1 MLKHVVEEYVRT
13 ATPVSSEMIVRR
25 YEPSVSSATVRNEL
39 SQLEELGLIS
49 HPHTSAGRVPT
60 DVGYRFFV
68 EHLMERA
75 GPTAGEQRMIRHQ
88 FHQVEPDVDRWAH
101 LASSVL
107 ANAVQS
113 AAVVTPLSSARARVR
128 RVALVWVQDTV
139 ALVTVLLHSGG
150 VRQQVMHMDRPC
162 DRDELDRIGNL
173 LTALLDERSADQ
185 TVVLAATL
193 DGVERQAALAASR
206 ILEQAD
212 QQAFEDVYYE
222 GLGHILSQPEFTLS
236 QKAVPLVQVLER
248 SQMLGQ
254 LLSQALHASGVQVII
269 GTEHPLEEMRETS
282 AVLARYGDGEDVQGV
297 LCVLG
302 PTRMAYWRAVAMVRF
317 ISELLDLL
325 VADALSENNTG
336 QAGPGASPAGAAD
349 ERGA

>member
-1 MLKHVVEEYVRT
+1 MLKHVVEEYVRS
-13 ATPVSSEMIVRR
+13 ATPVSSEVIVRR
-25 YEPSVSSATVRNEL
+25 YEPTVSSATVRNEL
-39 SQLEELGLIS
+39 NQLEELGLIS

-68 EHLMERA
+68 EHLMERE
-75 GPTAGEQRMIRHQ
+75 GPPAGEQRMIRHQ

-107 ANAVQS
+107 ANTVQS
-113 AAVVTPLSSARARVR
+113 AAVVTPLTSSRVRVR

-139 ALVTVLLHSGG
+139 ALVTVLLHSGA
-150 VRQQVMHMDRPC
+150 VRQQVLHLERPC
-162 DRDELDRIGNL
+162 DRDELDRVGNH
-173 LTALLDERSADQ
+173 LTVLLDETSGTQALL
-185 TVVLAATL
+185 VATTL
-193 DGVERQAALAASR
+193 EGIERQAALAVAR
-206 ILEQAD
+206 ILEHAD

-248 SQMLGQ
+248 SQMLGK
-254 LLSQALHASGVQVII
+254 LLSQALQASGVQVII

-282 AVLARYGDGEDVQGV
+282 AVLARYGDGGDVQGV

-317 ISELLDLL
+317 IADLLDLL
-325 VADALSENNTG
+325 VADSLSDG
-336 QAGPGASPAGAAD
+336 GAPISGPGPAAD
-349 ERGA
+349 QRGA